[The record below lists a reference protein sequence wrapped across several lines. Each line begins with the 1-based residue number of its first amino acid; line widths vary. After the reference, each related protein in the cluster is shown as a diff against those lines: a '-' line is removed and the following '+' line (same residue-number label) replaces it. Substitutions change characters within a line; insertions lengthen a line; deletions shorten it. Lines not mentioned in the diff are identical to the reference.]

1 MKNRL
6 LAANIEYYRPTTID
20 EAVEQ
25 FFMLKKENKNP
36 MYYSGGTEILTL
48 GRLNLIQPGAV
59 IDIKAIKETLSHE
72 FYQDHFIFGAS
83 LPLTYIEEKN
93 VFPLLTQTSVEIA
106 DHTARN
112 KITLGGNL
120 CGEIFYR
127 EVVLPFLLCDCKVAV
142 AGKDGL
148 KTLPIAQIFNKTFQL
163 EAGQFLVQLFIDKK
177 YLSLPFITIK
187 KRQQWETGYPLLTV
201 ASIEVNHQ
209 IRFAFSGLCPF
220 PFRSQR
226 METELNKTNLPVEKR
241 IDNAIEHIPTPILH
255 DLEGSKEFRLFVL
268 RNILTDI
275 ILEMEGKR

>member
-1 MKNRL
+1 M
-6 LAANIEYYRPTTID
+6 LAANIEYYRPTTIN
-20 EAVEQ
+20 EAMEQ
-25 FFMLKKENKNP
+25 FFLLKKENKYP

-72 FYQDHFIFGAS
+72 FYQDHFVFGAS

-93 VFPLLTQTSVEIA
+93 IFPLLTQTSMGIA

-127 EVVLPFLLCDCKVAV
+127 EAVLPFLLCDSEVV
-142 AGKDGL
+142 LAGKEGQ
-148 KTLPIAQIFNKTFQL
+148 KIFPIQEIFNKTFQL
-163 EAGQFLVQLFIDKK
+163 EEGQFLVQLFIEKK
-177 YLSLPFITIK
+177 YLSLPFVTIK
-187 KRQQWETGYPLLTV
+187 KRQQWETGYPLITLACIKV
-201 ASIEVNHQ
+201 ENQ
-209 IRFAFSGLCPF
+209 LRFAFSGLCPF

-226 METELNKTNLPVEKR
+226 VETELNKTNLPVEKR
-241 IDNAIEHIPTPILH
+241 IDNAIAQLPTPILH

-268 RNILTDI
+268 RNTLTDM
-275 ILEMEGKR
+275 ILEMEGRK